1 MRLLICAG
9 GTGGGVYPALAVL
22 QAAPDQIEKTLWVGG
37 KGGMEASLIARTSH
51 PYAEISAAGVHGVGI
66 RSLPANVIKLAK
78 GFFES
83 RRILRQFKPDVLF
96 FTGGYL
102 AVPMALA
109 GVKIPSLLYVP
120 DIEPGL
126 ALKTLARFADCIAL
140 TSEVSTRFF
149 NPRKKLE
156 VTGYPTRPEL
166 KTLPK
171 EAALSTFGFST
182 SLPVLLIIGGSK
194 GAQTLNKVV
203 FDHLSD
209 LLDFTQILHLTGSLD
224 IETAQALKT
233 QLPAVL
239 AERYQPY
246 SYLHEE
252 ISSAFSCAD
261 LALSRAGASTL
272 GELPLFGLPAILVPY
287 PFAWRYQKVNADYL
301 AAQNAALVIEN
312 DRLTDKL
319 VTTVKELFVNREQLT
334 NMQKNMKSL
343 AHPQAASQIA
353 DLLVALGKQK
363 EGMK

>member
-1 MRLLICAG
+1 M
-9 GTGGGVYPALAVL
+9 YPALAVL
-22 QAAPDQIEKTLWVGG
+22 QAAANQIEETLWVGG
-37 KGGMEASLIARTSH
+37 KGGMEASLVARSSQ
-51 PYAEISAAGVHGVGI
+51 PYTEISAAGVHGVGV
-66 RSLPANVIKLAK
+66 RSLPANLIKLAK

-83 RRILRQFKPDVLF
+83 RRILREFKPDVLL

-109 GVKIPSLLYVP
+109 GANIPSLLYVP

-140 TSEVSTRFF
+140 TSEVSRRYF

-156 VTGYPTRPEL
+156 VTGYPTRSEL

-171 EAALSTFGFST
+171 EDARSTFGFS
-182 SLPVLLIIGGSK
+182 SSVPVLLIIGGSK

-203 FDHLSD
+203 FEHLSE
-209 LLDFTQILHLTGSLD
+209 LLDITQILHLTGSLD
-224 IETAQALKT
+224 FETAQGYKN
-233 QLPAVL
+233 QLPALL
-239 AERYQPY
+239 AGRYQPY

-252 ISSAFSCAD
+252 ISNAFSCAD

-312 DRLTDKL
+312 DHLADEL
-319 VTTVKELFVNREQLT
+319 VATVKELFTNRERLA

-343 AHPQAASQIA
+343 ANPQAANQIA
-353 DLLVALGKQK
+353 ELLVALGKRK
-363 EGMK
+363 EGTK